1 MCCLGCSK
9 VQAADPRLH
18 NFLPFTNFQE
28 MGLLTC
34 RRQIWLTSPLKN
46 SKHCIKTHL
55 LATVAC
61 GELTMSFC
69 HAILFIPFLFC
80 SDLYLMCHEPV
91 WHFADWYGFI
101 IIIFFTIQHT
111 FNPERLV
118 VTKCLLCCQSS
129 RSLAPRSACRS
140 HCQLITLSWLSN
152 WPTLYWLQLSVTLT
166 D

>member
-1 MCCLGCSK
+1 MWCLGCSK
-9 VQAADPRLH
+9 VRAADPRLH
-18 NFLPFTNFQE
+18 NFLPFNNFQQ

-34 RRQIWLTSPLKN
+34 RRQMRLTSPLKN
-46 SKHCIKTHL
+46 SNHCIKTHL

-69 HAILFIPFLFC
+69 HCVFILFRLVFDVSWACAALC
-80 SDLYLMCHEPV
+80 WVDTLLLLLLL
-91 WHFADWYGFI
+91 
-101 IIIFFTIQHT
+101 FFTIRHA

-152 WPTLYWLQLSVTLT
+152 WPTLYRLQLSVTLT